1 MRLLVLLVACVA
13 AGLLLST
20 IRPDSMRTLTP
31 ERQYAPLSD
40 AVARGASVPVIA
52 CATRAEPGVARFDPK
67 RDVVRGPFA
76 LVTIKRELPRLSG
89 ASYRP
94 SAGRLPVV
102 KLPVG
107 LRAGHRSTLR
117 VPATQRAH
125 AALLF
130 RQQTRNANR
139 IQDGDRAVT
148 FSPCPPDTPALSG
161 GTVGRITGWAGALML
176 TGPGCIRL
184 KLRVDGRRRPDLR
197 LPLGRPCK

>member
-1 MRLLVLLVACVA
+1 MRLLVLLAACVA

-20 IRPDSMRTLTP
+20 IR
-31 ERQYAPLSD
+31 SD
-40 AVARGASVPVIA
+40 AVGTLAPEQRNAPVSDTTALGASAPVIA
-52 CATRAEPGVARFDPK
+52 CATRVEPGVARFDSK

-94 SAGRLPVV
+94 SDGRLPVV

-107 LRAGHRSTLR
+107 LRAGHRATLR

-125 AALLF
+125 AALIF
-130 RQQTRNANR
+130 RQETRSANR
-139 IQDGDRAVT
+139 IQDGDRAVR
-148 FSPCPPDTPALSG
+148 FSPCPPDTPAFSG
-161 GTVGRITGWAGALML
+161 GTVGRTTGWAGALMV
-176 TGPGCIRL
+176 TGPRCVRL

>member
-1 MRLLVLLVACVA
+1 MRLLVLLVACIA
-13 AGLLLST
+13 AGLLLLT
-20 IRPDSMRTLTP
+20 IR
-31 ERQYAPLSD
+31 SD
-40 AVARGASVPVIA
+40 AVRTREQQNVPVSDAAARGASASPVIA
-52 CATRAEPGVARFDPK
+52 CAARVEPSVARFDPN

-107 LRAGHRSTLR
+107 LRAGHRATLR

-125 AALLF
+125 AALMF
-130 RQQTRNANR
+130 RRATRNADR
-139 IQDGDRAVT
+139 TQDGDRAVT
-148 FSPCPPDTPALSG
+148 FSPCPPDTPAFSG
-161 GTVGRITGWAGALML
+161 GTVGRVTGWAGALML
-176 TGPGCIRL
+176 TGPRCIRL

>member
-13 AGLLLST
+13 AGLLLLS
-20 IRPDSMRTLTP
+20 IR
-31 ERQYAPLSD
+31 SD
-40 AVARGASVPVIA
+40 AVRTPAPEQRNAPISDAAALGAPVPVIA
-52 CATRAEPGVARFDPK
+52 CATRAEPSVARFDPK
-67 RDVVRGPFA
+67 RDMVRGPFA

-107 LRAGHRSTLR
+107 LRAGHRATLR

-125 AALLF
+125 AALIF
-130 RQQTRNANR
+130 RHGTRNAKR

-148 FSPCPPDTPALSG
+148 FSPCPPDTPAFSG
-161 GTVGRITGWAGALML
+161 ATVGRTTGWAGALMV
-176 TGPGCIRL
+176 TGPRCIRL
-184 KLRVDGRRRPDLR
+184 KLRVDGRRRPAIR
-197 LPLGRPCK
+197 LPLGRPCS

>member
-13 AGLLLST
+13 AGLLLRS
-20 IRPDSMRTLTP
+20 IRSDAVRTLAP
-31 ERQYAPLSD
+31 EQRNAPLSD
-40 AVARGASVPVIA
+40 AAALGAPVPVIA
-52 CATRAEPGVARFDPK
+52 CATRVGPSVARFDPK
-67 RDVVRGPFA
+67 RDMVRGPFA
-76 LVTIKRELPRLSG
+76 LVTIKRELPRLPGG

-107 LRAGHRSTLR
+107 LRAGHRATLR
-117 VPATQRAH
+117 VAAAQRAH
-125 AALLF
+125 AALIF

-161 GTVGRITGWAGALML
+161 GSVGRTTGWAGALML
-176 TGPGCIRL
+176 S
-184 KLRVDGRRRPDLR
+184 
-197 LPLGRPCK
+197 